1 VTFNKR
7 MSDTLGIPIE
17 AEFVEKTQQNQL
29 VTTDELDPIVVN
41 EDANVDA
48 DYAYARKNLRDLIE
62 RGMSDLEEIASI
74 ARSSENPRAFEVMNG
89 ILKTVMDANKDLLEL
104 AKSKKDLKQT
114 NIPNTTKTVNNNLIV
129 APTSKIQQ
137 IIEDLENNESD

>member
-1 VTFNKR
+1 MSFDKR

-17 AEFVEKTQQNQL
+17 AEFVEETEKNQL
-29 VTTDELDPIVVN
+29 VTTDDLNPMVVN

-62 RGMSDLEEIASI
+62 RGMSDLEEIAVI

-89 ILKTVMDANKDLLEL
+89 ILKTMMDANKDLLEL
-104 AKSKKDLKQT
+104 AKSKKELKQSV
-114 NIPNTTKTVNNNLIV
+114 NPSNVKTVNNNLIV
-129 APTSKIQQ
+129 APTAKIQQ
-137 IIEDLENNESD
+137 IIEDMENESD